1 MNKKSIVY
9 GIIFFVMFPVC
20 FQIAKLMMIPL
31 NQLNEAAA
39 GYGLFVVW
47 AAAAGVLAGL
57 FIMIM
62 MALHKKL
69 ADSSD
74 KGAWISLGAILLN
87 IVVMLVN
94 FTCDSSIL
102 FELFGYMFNRTYF
115 MLMIMLLLFVI
126 ADICK
131 NRKKA

>member
-62 MALHKKL
+62 MTLHRKL
-69 ADSSD
+69 DSFSCE
-74 KGAWISLGAILLN
+74 GRWISLGAIILN
-87 IVVMLVN
+87 IIIMFID

-126 ADICK
+126 TDICK